1 MEKDISNEQ
10 HDNMNKLHW
19 VQRPPK
25 IKAYVLTLVYTE
37 VYSFPVCFGSKGK
50 LNQLYLKFP
59 IIFYDLLYT
68 VACNWMQE
76 KAHFL

>member
-37 VYSFPVCFGSKGK
+37 VYSLQFVLAQKG
-50 LNQLYLKFP
+50 N
-59 IIFYDLLYT
+59 
-68 VACNWMQE
+68 
-76 KAHFL
+76 